1 MIDVEA
7 AKQALIECDASHLKA
22 ARQLGVPPRD
32 LRRLTSR
39 NPELMATA
47 LEAAERDLDK
57 AEQIIRDGMDSRD
70 RMKRLE
76 AAALILKSRFR
87 PRR

>member
-1 MIDVEA
+1 MIDETAVRYALVES
-7 AKQALIECDASHLKA
+7 EASVIVA
-22 ARQLGVPPRD
+22 ARKLGVPTID
-32 LRRLTSR
+32 LRRLIAR

-57 AEQIIRDGMDSRD
+57 AEQIIRDGMDSQD